1 MNSGCPEVVE
11 NRFHERPNRIK
22 SPTHFGAGLVGAA
35 VLARR
40 QGVDAGGRRRA
51 EEFRL
56 DVDVAGRR
64 QRHQRRARFVGHL
77 QKKKPFDDVIAE
89 SWWGTRET
97 GSYFFLFSP

>member
-11 NRFHERPNRIK
+11 NRFHER
-22 SPTHFGAGLVGAA
+22 PTHFGAGLVGAA